1 MLCAMPTL
9 WPATGIIPILT
20 ETLWRDSFPL
30 CMTVIC
36 NLNNLQKGIWWS
48 EVRPN
53 WAVLGSYNDA
63 LVGGE
68 EEGEGYTNIC
78 NLSLGTSLFHLVRRK
93 QCPSPYTGVL
103 LLFWA
108 LSSFLLF
115 SFCSTSWC
123 SSLFHRLMLALFDV
137 SRQNKVYLPNGISR
151 VCSSHCAR
159 FFW

>member
-9 WPATGIIPILT
+9 LPATGISPILT
-20 ETLWRDSFPL
+20 DTLWRDSFPL

-68 EEGEGYTNIC
+68 EEGEGYTNIS
-78 NLSLGTSLFHLVRRK
+78 NLSLKPLCFTQDFSDKKRLVYCGK
-93 QCPSPYTGVL
+93 C
-103 LLFWA
+103 
-108 LSSFLLF
+108 
-115 SFCSTSWC
+115 
-123 SSLFHRLMLALFDV
+123 
-137 SRQNKVYLPNGISR
+137 I
-151 VCSSHCAR
+151 
-159 FFW
+159 